1 VISPLVFASCYVY
14 SPIGRGRVCEHSRL
28 LRSLLKESDDRFME
42 KYALRVH
49 QQVYGGSMALRGFF
63 GADDILVPIP
73 GSRPDSA
80 DCGWAAD
87 KLASA
92 LVAGGLGRAAWPGL
106 RRIRSVRK
114 SAYASTGSRPSVD
127 RHYKSF
133 ALSSPL
139 WQPQPHSIV
148 LVDDIVTKGRTLLA
162 AAARLHESF
171 PNARIRAFALVR
183 TMGLVADV
191 PRLLE
196 PCRGEIRWRHNDA
209 HRSP

>member
-1 VISPLVFASCYVY
+1 VIRRLLFASCYVY
-14 SPIGRGRVCEHSRL
+14 SPDGSGALCEHSRL

-42 KYALRVH
+42 KYAIRVH
-49 QQVYGGSMALRGFF
+49 QQVDGGSIALRGFF
-63 GADDILVPIP
+63 SADDILVPVP
-73 GSRPDSA
+73 GSRADSA
-80 DCGWAAD
+80 DRGWAAG

-92 LVAGGLGRAAWPGL
+92 LVGEGLGRAVWPGL

-114 SAYASTGSRPSVD
+114 SAYASIGSRPSVD

-133 ALSSPL
+133 ALASPL
-139 WQPQPHSIV
+139 WHPHSIV

-171 PNARIRAFALVR
+171 PNVRIRAFALVR